1 MNAILEPILKSPALP
16 AHLAELERAMEAERQ
31 RREVF
36 YNEITED
43 HTWEFING
51 QVFMHSPSRAAHL
64 LVLDNLYL
72 VICQHIRAHKLGW
85 LGREKALCVFP
96 RNDYEPDI
104 VFFGPTKARLI
115 KPDTMKFPVPD
126 FIVEVLSPSTEKNDR
141 GVKWEDYQTN
151 GVGEYWLV
159 DPDAKTV
166 EQYLLKDGRYPKRVT
181 ARTAGVLESVV
192 VRGFKLPVKAV
203 FDPDAALA

>member
-1 MNAILEPILKSPALP
+1 MNALLKPILKSPALP

-36 YNEITED
+36 YDEITED

-51 QVFMHSPSRAAHL
+51 QVFMHSPSRLAHS
-64 LVLDNLYL
+64 VVVDNLHFAL
-72 VICQHIRAHKLGW
+72 RQHIRAHRLGW
-85 LGREKALCVFP
+85 IGSEKSLCIFP

-104 VFFGPTKARLI
+104 VFFGPAKARLF

-166 EQYLLKDGRYPKRVT
+166 EQFLLKDGRYPKRVT
-181 ARTAGVLESVV
+181 ARTAGILESTVI
-192 VRGFKLPVKAV
+192 RGFKLPVKAV